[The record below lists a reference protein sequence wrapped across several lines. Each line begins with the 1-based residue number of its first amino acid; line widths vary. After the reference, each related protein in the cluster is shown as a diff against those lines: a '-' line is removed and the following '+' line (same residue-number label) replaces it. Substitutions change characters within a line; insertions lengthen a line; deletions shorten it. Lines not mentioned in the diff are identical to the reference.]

1 MDPKNDDLVVRLI
14 IFLKGMCMGIADVIP
29 GVSGG
34 TMALIL
40 GIYERFVDALKNINL
55 RWVYPLFLILTQKN
69 RPDLRDKIKHDFGRM
84 DFLFLLL
91 LGSGIIVALG
101 AGSAVIP
108 YFIDNHPAPLRAL
121 FFGLILASAWLPATA
136 AFGPSKKSIISS
148 GFVLILFLL
157 LGFFITSPGIIFNP
171 PARWIE
177 VESSG
182 GNFDQQ
188 VRRQMSLYPARKI
201 TGSEQN
207 NELNRIISR
216 SKDDF
221 LPAGTRFFVPRP
233 ALWFLFLAGGIA
245 ITAMILPGI
254 SGSYILLIIG
264 CYYFILNC
272 INSFRHALQARAG
285 IWEPGL
291 YLLVFAVGILSGL
304 LIFSRILSYFLHN
317 WHQYTMA
324 ALTGLM
330 LGCLR
335 GVWPFRS
342 GEGVAAAN
350 YLPAQF
356 DARVGVVVFFFLLG
370 FIIVVALTVAASDSK
385 DKEKPLAARD
395 KPEVES
401 GGGN

>member
-1 MDPKNDDLVVRLI
+1 M
-14 IFLKGMCMGIADVIP
+14 
-29 GVSGG
+29 
-34 TMALIL
+34 
-40 GIYERFVDALKNINL
+40 
-55 RWVYPLFLILTQKN
+55 LFTKN
-69 RPDLRDKIKHDFGRM
+69 RSGLRDKIKHDFGRM
-84 DFLFLLL
+84 DFLFLSL
-91 LGSGIIVALG
+91 LGAGIIVALG

-121 FFGLILASAWLPATA
+121 FFGLILASAWLPANA
-136 AFGPSKKSIISS
+136 AFGNPRKGIVSS
-148 GFVLILFLL
+148 GLILILFLL

-171 PARWIE
+171 PARWVE

-182 GNFDQQ
+182 GDFDQQ
-188 VRRQMSLYPARKI
+188 VRRQMSLYPAWEITRVEKNHDLKKI
-201 TGSEQN
+201 
-207 NELNRIISR
+207 LSR
-216 SKDDF
+216 SGDDF

-233 ALWFLFLAGGIA
+233 ALWFLFLAGAVA

-272 INSFRHALQARAG
+272 INSFRHALQGGGAV
-285 IWEPGL
+285 WEPAL

-350 YLPAQF
+350 YLPSQF
-356 DARVGVVVFFFLLG
+356 DARAGVVFFFFLLG
-370 FIIVVALTVAASDSK
+370 FIIVVALTLAASDSK

-395 KPEVES
+395 KLEAES
-401 GGGN
+401 ASGC